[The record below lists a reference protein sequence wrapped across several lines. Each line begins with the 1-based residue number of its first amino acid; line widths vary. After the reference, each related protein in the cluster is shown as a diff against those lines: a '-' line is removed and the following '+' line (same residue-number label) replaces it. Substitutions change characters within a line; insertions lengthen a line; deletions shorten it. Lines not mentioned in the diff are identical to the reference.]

1 MADKPLT
8 PICGDS
14 GPPESRN
21 NLTRSGAKTIW
32 RHSRCH
38 RNNQPI
44 RDDIIQGRFVANERL
59 KVSGLAERMGTST
72 SPVREA
78 LQQLRGEGFVV
89 MMPDRG
95 ARVRAIDET
104 FVRDIFEIE
113 VLIEPALTRWFV
125 GLATKADLNALED
138 LQARMED
145 LNFAD
150 PHAHSK
156 LDMAFYQ
163 VLYER
168 HYNRHAVDYWW
179 RHREIL
185 SAISRQFP
193 TSLSRQTSVINEN
206 RSLLKCIESQDADGA
221 AAIIA
226 RPVKGS
232 GQHIIEQMRLI
243 KRRT

>member
-1 MADKPLT
+1 MSTLVELQRSTEDADLGEAS
-8 PICGDS
+8 IY
-14 GPPESRN
+14 ER
-21 NLTRSGAKTIW
+21 
-32 RHSRCH
+32 
-38 RNNQPI
+38 I

-59 KVSGLAERMGTST
+59 KVSELAERMGTST
-72 SPVREA
+72 NPVREA

-89 MMPDRG
+89 MMPNRG

-138 LQARMED
+138 LQAQMEI

-150 PHAHSK
+150 PYAHSK
-156 LDMAFYQ
+156 LDMAFHQ
-163 VLYER
+163 VMYDR
-168 HYNRHAVDYWW
+168 HYNRHAVDLWW

-193 TSLSRQTSVINEN
+193 TSLSRQTSVINEH
-206 RSLLKCIESQDADGA
+206 RGLLKSIESQDADGA

-226 RPVKGS
+226 QHVEGS
-232 GQHIIEQMRLI
+232 GRHIIEHMRLI
-243 KRRT
+243 KRRM